1 MMKYPSFIP
10 KPSEIPA
17 IIPGLLLAIGTAAFA
32 AILALW
38 IPAIGP
44 SPIAIFLGIIL
55 GNLLFKQDIFQKGT
69 RFAEGRLLEYAI
81 VLLGFSITFSTLGE
95 LGFAGTLF
103 ITLQII
109 GTLLLAIG
117 IGKLLHFTQNYYLLM
132 AAGNGVCGSSA
143 IAATAPVIGAKEEER
158 GLIITIVNLMGTVMM
173 FLLPFIALMLYDHAL
188 LQGAFI
194 GGILQS
200 VGQVIASA
208 SMLGDEVTRDAT
220 IFKIMRI
227 ASLIFIVLLFHQI
240 AARNSRAAIKNSK
253 KVTISISEEEA
264 LNVSK
269 RGPSVNDKAP
279 SSASSFLQSII
290 KIVPWYLFGFM
301 IACTLNSIEII
312 HQDLTRGF
320 LTLSGLFEVTALA
333 AIGLR
338 LNFSLLKQQGG
349 KLALY
354 ALILGTGQILLALL
368 LIAFFLQ

>member
-1 MMKYPSFIP
+1 MRYPSFIP

-17 IIPGLLLAIGTAAFA
+17 IIPGLLLAIGTAAVA

-55 GNLLFKQDIFQKGT
+55 GNLFFKQDIFQKGT

-81 VLLGFSITFSTLGE
+81 VLLGFSVTFSTLGE

-143 IAATAPVIGAKEEER
+143 IAATAPVIGAKEAER

-173 FLLPFIALMLYDHAL
+173 FLLPLIALALYDQAL

-208 SMLGDEVTRDAT
+208 SMLGDEVMRDAT

-227 ASLIFIVLLFHQI
+227 ASLLFIVLLFHHI
-240 AARNSRAAIKNSK
+240 AARNARNITAISQNEQYRQNQQKATENISTMDKTRA
-253 KVTISISEEEA
+253 VTA
-264 LNVSK
+264 Q
-269 RGPSVNDKAP
+269 
-279 SSASSFLQSII
+279 SFLQSLI
-290 KIVPWYLFGFM
+290 KIVPWYLFGF
-301 IACTLNSIEII
+301 ILACTLNSIEII

>member
-1 MMKYPSFIP
+1 MKYPSFIP
-10 KPSEIPA
+10 KPAEIPA
-17 IIPGLLLAIGTAAFA
+17 IIPGLLLAIGTATIAGLLSLF
-32 AILALW
+32 
-38 IPAIGP
+38 IPVIGP

-55 GNLLFKQDIFQKGT
+55 GNLFFKQDRFQKGT

-95 LGFAGTLF
+95 LGLAGTLF

-143 IAATAPVIGAKEEER
+143 IAATAPVIGAKEAER
-158 GLIITIVNLMGTVMM
+158 GLIITIVNLMGTIMM
-173 FLLPFIALMLYDHAL
+173 FLLPLITLALYDQAL

-208 SMLGDEVTRDAT
+208 SMLGDEVMRDAT

-227 ASLIFIVLLFHQI
+227 ASLLFIVLLFHHI
-240 AARNSRAAIKNSK
+240 AARNARKEPQALQNLSQKNVALKSSK
-253 KVTISISEEEA
+253 QPISAQLPTLIHA
-264 LNVSK
+264 L
-269 RGPSVNDKAP
+269 
-279 SSASSFLQSII
+279 I

-312 HQDLTRGF
+312 HQDLTKSLLR
-320 LTLSGLFEVTALA
+320 LSGLFEVTALA

-338 LNFSLLKQQGG
+338 LNISLLRQQGG

-354 ALILGTGQILLALL
+354 ALILGIGQILLALL
-368 LIAFFLQ
+368 LIALFLQ